1 MKANREMAA
10 IRNDRGFSLIEV
22 LVSILILAIG
32 LLGLAGLQ
40 AKANEIEMEAYQ
52 RSVALALVEDM
63 AGRIAAGRQYAGA
76 FFADGAVYGTGDAQ
90 PIDCVSKSGAARH
103 LCEWSKAMKGAAES
117 RTESDGNTRNI
128 GAPIGMRGCIL
139 RVTSPTPNAIAE
151 YFVVGV
157 WQGLTP
163 TASPPADTPGAKCAS
178 GVDFGTGQR
187 RAVVT
192 RVLVPK
198 LAGS

>member
-1 MKANREMAA
+1 MKANHGKRLIHRA
-10 IRNDRGFSLIEV
+10 RGFSLIEV
-22 LVSILILAIG
+22 LVSILVLAIG

-52 RSVALALVEDM
+52 RSVALALVQDM
-63 AGRIAAGRQYAGA
+63 ASRVAAGRQYANA
-76 FFADGAVYGTGDAQ
+76 FATGQVYGTNDAE
-90 PIDCVSKSGAARH
+90 PTDCVGKAGAARH
-103 LCEWSKAMKGAAES
+103 LCEWSNSMKGAAES
-117 RTESDGNTRNI
+117 RKESDGNTRSI

-139 RVTSPTPNAIAE
+139 PVADPTPNALAE

-163 TASPPADTPGAKCAS
+163 TASPAANSPGANCAPN
-178 GVDFGTGQR
+178 VDFGAGQR

-192 RVLVPK
+192 RVLIPK
-198 LAGS
+198 LAAS

>member
-1 MKANREMAA
+1 MRANHRTRA
-10 IRNDRGFSLIEV
+10 IPSTRGFSLIEV

-52 RSVALALVEDM
+52 RSVALALVQDM
-63 AGRIAAGRQYAGA
+63 ASRIAAGRQYAKA
-76 FFADGAVYGTGDAQ
+76 FATGAVYGIGDKEPTDCAGKTGAE
-90 PIDCVSKSGAARH
+90 RH
-103 LCEWSKAMKGAAES
+103 ICEWSNSMKGAAES
-117 RTESDGNTRNI
+117 RKESDGITRSI

-139 RVTSPTPNAIAE
+139 AIADPTPNALAE

-163 TASPPADTPGAKCAS
+163 TASPAANTPGANCAPD
-178 GVDFGTGQR
+178 VDFGAGQR

-192 RVLVPK
+192 RVLIPK
-198 LAGS
+198 LAAS